1 MDINTVVRDL
11 VREEVQKILPSL
23 LPGRE
28 EYLSTKEVA
37 DLTGL
42 SFQFFEIGRSR
53 DAVDQP
59 PYSRVG
65 RRISYRRS
73 EVEKWLEERRRGA

>member
-1 MDINTVVRDL
+1 MSLEIAMREM
-11 VREEVQKILPSL
+11 VREEVQRVLPSL

-37 DLTGL
+37 ELTGL
-42 SFQFFEIGRSR
+42 SIQFFEIGRSR
-53 DAVDQP
+53 EAADQP

-65 RRISYRRS
+65 RRIVYKRS
-73 EVEKWLEERRRGA
+73 EVEKWLEERRRG

>member
-11 VREEVQKILPSL
+11 VREEVERILPTL

-37 DLTGL
+37 ELTGL
-42 SFQFFEIGRSR
+42 SVQFFEIGRSR
-53 DAVDQP
+53 DAADQP

-65 RRISYRRS
+65 RRIIYRRT
-73 EVEKWLEERRRGA
+73 EVEKWLEERRRGG

>member
-37 DLTGL
+37 ELTGL
-42 SFQFFEIGRSR
+42 SVQFFEIGRSR
-53 DAVDQP
+53 DAADQP

-65 RRISYRRS
+65 RRIIYRRS
-73 EVEKWLEERRRGA
+73 EVEKWLEERRRGG

>member
-1 MDINTVVRDL
+1 MSIDNALREL
-11 VREEVQKILPSL
+11 VREEVERLLPTL

-28 EYLSTKEVA
+28 EYLTTKEVA
-37 DLTGL
+37 ELTGL
-42 SFQFFEIGRSR
+42 SVQFFEIGRSR
-53 DAVDQP
+53 DAADQP

-65 RRISYRRS
+65 RRIIYRRS

>member
-1 MDINTVVRDL
+1 MSIDVTVREL
-11 VREEVQKILPSL
+11 VREEVERLLPTL

-37 DLTGL
+37 ELTGL
-42 SFQFFEIGRSR
+42 SVQFFEIGRSR
-53 DAVDQP
+53 DAADQP

-65 RRISYRRS
+65 RRIIYRRS

>member
-1 MDINTVVRDL
+1 MDINTIVRDL
-11 VREEVQKILPSL
+11 IREEVQRVLPTL

-37 DLTGL
+37 ELTGL
-42 SFQFFEIGRSR
+42 SVQFFEIGRSR
-53 DAVDQP
+53 DASDQP

-65 RRISYRRS
+65 RRIIYRRS